1 MKVKELIRELKKY
14 HPDAEVVW
22 QAHDQ
27 DEHEIDGWVRFVS
40 EGSEKMCFEESQT
53 RIVVLRP

>member
-14 HPDAEVVW
+14 HPDAEVAW

-27 DEHEIDGWVRFVS
+27 DEHEVDGWVRLAY
-40 EGSEKMCFEESQT
+40 EGSEKMCFEENQT
-53 RIVVLRP
+53 RIVVLKP